1 MRKLILAGV
10 LALGGCTTA
19 FNEIDEGTRV
29 VPLVSAQPSKPNAIR
44 PGYGPLMT
52 IDQLYAWCEYDTLKL
67 QVGATATSSGW
78 RDARL
83 NRIVSED
90 DALTYEAV
98 AVRPK
103 GSAGQALQRFTI
115 TYEDPMTRGVA
126 RVRVVGQ
133 SNEMSAT
140 IFIGKGC

>member
-1 MRKLILAGV
+1 MRKLVLAGV

-44 PGYGPLMT
+44 PGYAPLMT

-67 QVGATATSSGW
+67 QVTATAMSGGW

-83 NRIVSED
+83 NRITTQS

-103 GSAGQALQRFTI
+103 GSVSQTLQRFTM
-115 TYEDPMTRGVA
+115 TYQDPMTRGVA